1 MLTAAHLQVFESVAR
16 NHPRFREYLASELEQ
31 KSQFLIQVTDG
42 EQFRVAQGHARCL
55 QTLIKNLDDAAKAR
69 R

>member
-1 MLTAAHLQVFESVAR
+1 MLTAEQLQVFESVAH

>member
-1 MLTAAHLQVFESVAR
+1 MLTNEQLQMFESVAR
-16 NHPRFREYLASELEQ
+16 NHPKFREFLVAELEQ
-31 KSQFLIQVTDG
+31 KSQFLIQALDG

-55 QTLIKNLDDAAKAR
+55 QSLIKNLDDAIKVR

>member
-1 MLTAAHLQVFESVAR
+1 MLTAEQLQVFESVAR
-16 NHPRFREYLASELEQ
+16 NHPKFREYLASELEQ

-42 EQFRVAQGHARCL
+42 EQFRAAQGHARCL
-55 QTLIKNLDDAAKAR
+55 QTLIKNLDDAVKAR

>member
-1 MLTAAHLQVFESVAR
+1 MLTAEQLQVFESVAR

-42 EQFRVAQGHARCL
+42 EQFRVAQGYARCL

>member
-1 MLTAAHLQVFESVAR
+1 MLTAEQLQVFESVAR
-16 NHPRFREYLASELEQ
+16 NHPKFREYLASELEQ

-55 QTLIKNLDDAAKAR
+55 QTLIKNLDDAIKAR

>member
-1 MLTAAHLQVFESVAR
+1 MLNAAQLQVFESVAR
-16 NHPRFREYLASELEQ
+16 NHPMFREYLASELEQ

>member
-1 MLTAAHLQVFESVAR
+1 MLTAEQLQVFESVAR

>member
-1 MLTAAHLQVFESVAR
+1 MLTAEQLQVFESVAR
-16 NHPRFREYLASELEQ
+16 NHPKFREYLASELEQ

-55 QTLIKNLDDAAKAR
+55 QTLIKNLDDAVKAR

>member
-1 MLTAAHLQVFESVAR
+1 MLTNEQLQIFESVAR
-16 NHPRFREYLASELEQ
+16 NHPKFREFLVAELEQ
-31 KSQFLIQVTDG
+31 KSQFLIQALDG

-55 QTLIKNLDDAAKAR
+55 QSLIKNLDDAIKVR

>member
-1 MLTAAHLQVFESVAR
+1 MLTAEQLQVFESVAR
-16 NHPRFREYLASELEQ
+16 NHPRFREYLVSELEQ

-55 QTLIKNLDDAAKAR
+55 QTLIKNLDDAVKAR

>member
-1 MLTAAHLQVFESVAR
+1 MLTAEQLQVFESVAR

-55 QTLIKNLDDAAKAR
+55 QTIIKNLDDAVKAR

>member
-1 MLTAAHLQVFESVAR
+1 MLTAEQLQVFESVAR

-55 QTLIKNLDDAAKAR
+55 QTLIKNLDDASKAR

>member
-1 MLTAAHLQVFESVAR
+1 MLPAEQLQVFESVAR

>member
-1 MLTAAHLQVFESVAR
+1 MLTAEQLQVFESVAR
-16 NHPRFREYLASELEQ
+16 NHPKFREYLASELEQ
-31 KSQFLIQVTDG
+31 KSQFLIHVTDG